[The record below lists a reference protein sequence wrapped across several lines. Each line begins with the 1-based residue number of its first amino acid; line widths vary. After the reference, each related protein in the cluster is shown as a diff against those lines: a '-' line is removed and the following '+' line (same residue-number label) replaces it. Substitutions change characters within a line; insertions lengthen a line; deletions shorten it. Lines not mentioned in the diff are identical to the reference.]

1 MRSARDVV
9 SITRLKTDAAELVRQ
24 VSEEGRTLVITQN
37 GTARVVVMD
46 VVEFDRMQDALVLL
60 KMLAQSEADVA
71 AGKTVSIDQAFA
83 DALEPLDG

>member
-1 MRSARDVV
+1 VRSARDVV

-24 VSEEGRTLVITQN
+24 VSEEGRTLIVTQN

-60 KMLAQSEADVA
+60 KMIAQSEADIA
-71 AGKTVSIDQAFA
+71 AGKTASIDQAFA